1 MNILSLDWQS
11 YCSDQAEEAMERMG
25 HKIYKFAH
33 LDYQLRKSEAF
44 EKAFYEFVDDNHI
57 DIAFSYNYYPVLA
70 ESCKNKNIKYIS
82 FLYDSPYVMLYSYTL
97 MYPTNYVFVFDS
109 SLFKQFRDGGLT
121 NVYYMVLPTDPLQ
134 YEKQSEKFK
143 NSARL
148 KSDISFMGQLYNEE
162 HLFYDKM
169 EAVGDEYLNGYLR
182 GVIEAQLKV
191 YGYNFAD
198 KVITPDIRK
207 RLYRAFP
214 YDVQSPGVEPDNY
227 IYADYL
233 INRKATSIERNR
245 FITAIGERF
254 PDRLKLFTWNEKAT
268 FVGVKN
274 MGIATYENEMPVVF
288 HESKINLNI
297 SLRSI
302 KTGIPLRCM
311 DIMGS
316 HGLLLSNYQQD
327 LVDAFIPGEEFVC
340 YESEEDMLNKI
351 DYLLSHEAERKEIA
365 ENGYQKVKNE
375 YNFETVFSRIF
386 EIVLG

>member
-1 MNILSLDWQS
+1 
-11 YCSDQAEEAMERMG
+11 
-25 HKIYKFAH
+25 
-33 LDYQLRKSEAF
+33 
-44 EKAFYEFVDDNHI
+44 
-57 DIAFSYNYYPVLA
+57 
-70 ESCKNKNIKYIS
+70 
-82 FLYDSPYVMLYSYTL
+82 
-97 MYPTNYVFVFDS
+97 
-109 SLFKQFRDGGLT
+109 
-121 NVYYMVLPTDPLQ
+121 
-134 YEKQSEKFK
+134 
-143 NSARL
+143 
-148 KSDISFMGQLYNEE
+148 
-162 HLFYDKM
+162 
-169 EAVGDEYLNGYLR
+169 
-182 GVIEAQLKV
+182 
-191 YGYNFAD
+191 
-198 KVITPDIRK
+198 
-207 RLYRAFP
+207 
-214 YDVQSPGVEPDNY
+214 
-227 IYADYL
+227 
-233 INRKATSIERNR
+233 
-245 FITAIGERF
+245 
-254 PDRLKLFTWNEKAT
+254 
-268 FVGVKN
+268 